1 MKESELRKF
10 GQESLVEDLPHDTG
24 NLPHDTESS
33 PPEPKSGKFGQE
45 SPVGMVISDT
55 PPFSETLTVN
65 CGYAIT

>member
-45 SPVGMVISDT
+45 SPSVW
-55 PPFSETLTVN
+55 
-65 CGYAIT
+65 